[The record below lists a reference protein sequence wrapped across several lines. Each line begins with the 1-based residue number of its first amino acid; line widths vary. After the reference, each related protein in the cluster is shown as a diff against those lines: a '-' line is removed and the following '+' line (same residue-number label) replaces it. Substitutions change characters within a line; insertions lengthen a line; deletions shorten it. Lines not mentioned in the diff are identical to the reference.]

1 MVASGG
7 VGRDSAVMVEVVGAE
22 VVTVDEA
29 AMVEV
34 VNVMVAGVVT
44 VDEAAMVVVVDVV
57 NDEREVVKPGAGPS
71 DRLDGRYLSSARGGW
86 GFSLGAFLL
95 GRVAERS
102 LLPSLPRCSIEGDLS
117 LLLSRLSLEGEP
129 LRRPGVGVGR

>member
-1 MVASGG
+1 MASGG

-71 DRLDGRYLSSARGGW
+71 DRLDGRYLSSARG
-86 GFSLGAFLL
+86 S
-95 GRVAERS
+95 
-102 LLPSLPRCSIEGDLS
+102 
-117 LLLSRLSLEGEP
+117 
-129 LRRPGVGVGR
+129 